1 MAILPLSCY
10 ICNNL
15 TAIKLI
21 SYITEGKWISILL
34 RLPHLIL
41 VMFVVARINGS
52 YEVSDIL
59 RREMLLTDLVLNS
72 QDSSYFLVD
81 IAHFVT
87 LNDFLLYTNYSKS
100 SLESKIYCILKKEAS
115 DITKCLI
122 KMYYIYAHWNM
133 QL

>member
-34 RLPHLIL
+34 RLSHLIL
-41 VMFVVARINGS
+41 VVFVVARINGS

-59 RREMLLTDLVLNS
+59 RTEMLLTDLVLNS

-87 LNDFLLYTNYSKS
+87 LNDFLLYTNQSKS
-100 SLESKIYCILKKEAS
+100 SLESKIYCVLKKEAS
-115 DITKCLI
+115 DIMKCLI